1 MNDFY
6 RGYILAYF
14 KDHQHN
20 YSFFFLARSL
30 GISIS
35 EVDELISILIDES
48 ILSRK
53 LVFPG

>member
-35 EVDELISILIDES
+35 EVDELISILIDEN
-48 ILSRK
+48 IA
-53 LVFPG
+53 